1 MFQKPLVRTDR
12 VAIGRSPFES
22 LRTNGE
28 LLDLQ
33 RDNSVRGE
41 ALEPRTELRHG
52 LEGGASLE

>member
-1 MFQKPLVRTDR
+1 MIQEPLVRRDR

-41 ALEPRTELRHG
+41 ALEP
-52 LEGGASLE
+52 